1 MGKLQFIFKS
11 KNQLPNNC
19 FKDLITRIIIP
30 GVVSKCHYGL
40 WSESHY
46 EECVRHLAARRG
58 GHVVIL
64 PKTNKTVQLKNV
76 SFICRHLIS
85 SNRSA
90 SSEGFSV
97 LCYKNKKHLVKRKG
111 SLFIMR
117 DHWIE
122 SLNQN
127 ISLLYLFEWNLL
139 YCLLHSVNLLWSVF
153 SYFHLFT

>member
-1 MGKLQFIFKS
+1 MCKLQFIFKS

-64 PKTNKTVQLKNV
+64 PKSNKTVQLKNV

-85 SNRSA
+85 SNYSA

-97 LCYKNKKHLVKRKG
+97 LCYKNKKRLVKRKG

-139 YCLLHSVNLLWSVF
+139 YCLLHSVKLLWSVF
-153 SYFHLFT
+153 SYFHLFA